1 MDEKPKERGI
11 IMVKIIQEFNMKLFE
26 DNINKLLKDGY
37 SIFETKVIASPDGRS
52 CSWIAIMKKDI

>member
-1 MDEKPKERGI
+1 MDEKPKERGM

-37 SIFETKVIASPDGRS
+37 SIFETKVIVSPDGLS